1 MKPAALILALLLALL
16 LASCAPAP
24 QAWQGKPDPL
34 DTPPVEVTEP
44 TANGHFGPFG
54 TAPLEHRSF
63 TGSP

>member
-1 MKPAALILALLLALL
+1 MKPAAMILAFL

-34 DTPPVEVTEP
+34 DQLAIPSTEP
-44 TANGHFGPFG
+44 KANGHFEPFG
-54 TAPLEHRSF
+54 TAPLSHQSF